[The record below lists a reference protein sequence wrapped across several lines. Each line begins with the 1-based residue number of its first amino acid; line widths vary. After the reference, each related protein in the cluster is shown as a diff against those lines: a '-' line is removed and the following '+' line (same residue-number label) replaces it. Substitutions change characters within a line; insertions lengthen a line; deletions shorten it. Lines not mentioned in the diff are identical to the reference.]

1 MIHSSSDSGAPIFA
15 ILLVT
20 CFLPTI
26 IAWWRGHRAMLAIL
40 MMNLIGLGALLVGA
54 VAGSAVVFAAF
65 ALIGFA
71 PSTVIMLIALIWA
84 LGPDT
89 RLNERREA
97 EGIASAI
104 MTALAKREAD
114 TRLSESLS

>member
-1 MIHSSSDSGAPIFA
+1 MIHNSSDSGTAPIFI
-15 ILLVT
+15 ILLAS

-26 IAWWRGHRAMLAIL
+26 IAWWRGHRAKLAIL
-40 MMNLIGLGALLVGA
+40 VMNLIGLGALVVGA
-54 VAGSAVVFAAF
+54 IAGSAVVFAAF

-104 MTALAKREAD
+104 MTALEKRE
-114 TRLSESLS
+114 LSAG

>member
-1 MIHSSSDSGAPIFA
+1 MIHNSSDSGTAPS
-15 ILLVT
+15 

-26 IAWWRGHRAMLAIL
+26 IAWWRGHRAKLAIL
-40 MMNLIGLGALLVGA
+40 VMNLIGLGALIVGA
-54 VAGSAVVFAAF
+54 IAGSAVVFAAF

-104 MTALAKREAD
+104 MTALAKREAESRHD